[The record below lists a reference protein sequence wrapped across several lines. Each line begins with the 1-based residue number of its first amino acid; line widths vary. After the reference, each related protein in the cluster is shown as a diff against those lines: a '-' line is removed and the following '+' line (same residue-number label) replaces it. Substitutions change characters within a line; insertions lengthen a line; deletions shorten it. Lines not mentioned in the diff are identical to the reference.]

1 MAVAGYD
8 VKNAY
13 GKCADWKRFFL
24 VATHAQPETPG
35 LTDMTGW
42 KLTMLQFSGDTF
54 TSSNAKVFR
63 AITHRQIHT

>member
-13 GKCADWKRFFL
+13 RLRCADLKRFFL

-42 KLTMLQFSGDTF
+42 KITMLQLSGDTF
-54 TSSNAKVFR
+54 TSSG
-63 AITHRQIHT
+63 